1 MSEIMRK
8 AQVKLRDLYKRLE
21 IIDQDLYTQSF
32 NIRDAEEVF
41 RMASSNLEKQR
52 KNRAIFQCEK
62 SHINAAIH
70 ELNNVV
76 KKEIELGFNN
86 R

>member
-1 MSEIMRK
+1 MSEILNK
-8 AQVKLRDLYKRLE
+8 SQEKLRGLYKRLE
-21 IIDQDLYTQSF
+21 GIDQDLYIQTL
-32 NIRDAEEVF
+32 NIRDAEEVV
-41 RMASSNLEKQR
+41 RLATSNLVKQK

-70 ELNNVV
+70 ELNTII
-76 KKEIELGFNN
+76 KKEIEMGYNN

>member
-1 MSEIMRK
+1 MSESLRK
-8 AQVKLRDLYKRLE
+8 AQEKLRILYKKLE
-21 IIDQDLYTQSF
+21 IIDQDLYSQTF

-52 KNRAIFQCEK
+52 RTRTVFQCEK
-62 SHINAAIH
+62 SHINASIH
-70 ELNNVV
+70 ELNLII
-76 KKEIELGFNN
+76 KKEIDMGFNT